1 MKKNLLYLFA
11 VLTIVASFSGC
22 SEKQDFDQFDDLDI
36 TPTVEASIIYI
47 ESPENLINLAAGIN
61 FFTGDFNFDA
71 FNEDF
76 VAERVLEG
84 LVIYELENTTSKPID
99 VSFQFLDAAGNILD
113 TESFSI
119 PPAPT
124 AVLRREVAYGGAT
137 GRSIDIITNTS
148 AIRVNAINQG
158 DSTSV
163 SSLPDP
169 KIILRS
175 SAQLR
180 IRLK

>member
-11 VLTIVASFSGC
+11 VLTIVASLTGC
-22 SEKQDFDQFDDLDI
+22 SEKQDFDQFDDLDV

-47 ESPENLINLAAGIN
+47 ESPENLINLAAGVN

-76 VAERVLEG
+76 ISDRILEG
-84 LVIYELENTTSKPID
+84 LIIYELDNTTSKPID
-99 VSFQFLDAAGNILD
+99 VDFQFLDVGGNILD
-113 TESFSI
+113 TESFAI

-124 AVLRREVAYGGAT
+124 AVLRREVAYGGAS
-137 GRSIDIITNTS
+137 GRSIDILINTS
-148 AIRVNAINQG
+148 AVRVSATNQG
-158 DSTSV
+158 DSSSV

>member
-1 MKKNLLYLFA
+1 MKKNLIYLIAVFA
-11 VLTIVASFSGC
+11 IVATLAGC

-47 ESPENLINLAAGIN
+47 ESPENLINLASGVN

-76 VAERVLEG
+76 IAERVLEG
-84 LVIYELENTTSKPID
+84 LVVYELENTTSKPID
-99 VSFQFLDAAGNILD
+99 VSFQFLDEAGNILD

-124 AVLRREVAYGGAT
+124 AVLRREVAYGGAS
-137 GRSIDIITNTS
+137 GRSIDIIANTS
-148 AIRVNAINQG
+148 AIRVNATNQG
-158 DSTSV
+158 DSSSV